1 MNDMHVIKT
10 RETAIQKELDRI
22 ESEEEVKILY
32 ACESGS
38 RAWGFESQ
46 DSDYDV
52 RFFYIRPPAWYLSI
66 QKRRDVIERM
76 LDDGLLDLVGW
87 DLPKTLE
94 LFRKSN
100 PPLYEKLRSPIV
112 YRESGSFLSRIRDLI
127 PEYFSPKACL
137 HHYHHMAQG
146 NFQKYIQG
154 RDIIGKRY
162 FYILRPVLACL
173 WIEQDIGPVPM
184 EFEILVRNLI
194 TDHSFLEA
202 IDELL
207 NMKRAGMEMD
217 NVPQIPV
224 ITEFLK
230 SHLER
235 LGEVYAPLTGTS
247 DPERLDMFFHELL
260 AETWGVDVSSIQSQT

>member
-1 MNDMHVIKT
+1 MQEAT
-10 RETAIQKELDRI
+10 IQAELDRI
-22 ESEEEVKILY
+22 EAEENLKILY

-66 QKRRDVIERM
+66 QKRRDVIEQM
-76 LDDGLLDLVGW
+76 LENRLLDLVGW

-112 YRESGSFLSRIRDLI
+112 YRETGSFLSRISDLI
-127 PEYFSPKACL
+127 PQYFSPKACL

-146 NFQKYIQG
+146 NFQKYVQG

-173 WIEQDIGPVPM
+173 WIEQDRGPVPM
-184 EFEILVRNLI
+184 EFEVLIKDLI
-194 TDHSFLEA
+194 TDHSLLEA
-202 IDELL
+202 IDKLL
-207 NMKRAGMEMD
+207 TMKRAGMEMD
-217 NVPQIPV
+217 SVPQIPV
-224 ITEFLK
+224 ITDFLRK
-230 SHLER
+230 QIER
-235 LGEVYAPLTGTS
+235 LATVDAQLANS
-247 DPERLDMFFHELL
+247 KDPAQLDELFHDLL
-260 AETWGVDVSSIQSQT
+260 RETWGVEIGSDN

>member
-184 EFEILVRNLI
+184 EFEILVKRLI
-194 TDHSFLEA
+194 SDRPLLEA
-202 IDELL
+202 KEKLL
-207 NMKRAGMEMD
+207 DMKRSGMEMD
-217 NVPQIPV
+217 NVQQIPV
-224 ITEFLK
+224 ITEFLRNQ
-230 SHLER
+230 LER
-235 LGEVYAPLTGTS
+235 LASVDAQLAKCKESAQ
-247 DPERLDMFFHELL
+247 LDELFL
-260 AETWGVDVSSIQSQT
+260 DLLRETWGVAVGINNSLS

>member
-146 NFQKYIQG
+146 NFQKYVQG

-162 FYILRPVLACL
+162 FYIMRPVLACL
-173 WIEQDIGPVPM
+173 WIEQHIGPVPM
-184 EFEILVRNLI
+184 EFEILVKRLI
-194 TDHSFLEA
+194 SDRPLLGAIEQLLE
-202 IDELL
+202 
-207 NMKRAGMEMD
+207 MKRSGMDMD
-217 NVPQIPV
+217 SVQQILG
-224 ITEFLK
+224 ITEFLRNQ
-230 SHLER
+230 LER
-235 LGEVYAPLTGTS
+235 LATVDTQMAASMDTVQL
-247 DPERLDMFFHELL
+247 DRLFLDLL
-260 AETWGVDVSSIQSQT
+260 RESWGVDIVSNSSLS